1 MSSEH
6 LLLLMLIISGSAF
19 FFIALAI
26 SSLGTRINPLPAT
39 VRNPNNGGN
48 VNSNGELGADHQ
60 DDQDYG
66 FSGRLSAESSLI
78 GRSVQAV
85 ALISGGLLVFAILE
99 LGYGVTVLG
108 YQLGL
113 SGLIT
118 AIGAVVLQ
126 LIASGLSGYQRNWA
140 RAISKPAGIVLRWT
154 SVIPGI
160 SHIVDFS
167 LSRGRGEDAVD
178 EDVSAA
184 LQESLDFLEES
195 VIPADQNELKMIRG
209 ILRMDT
215 VKVREIMVP
224 RVDMNT
230 TASTSSI
237 GAVADLMS
245 IGGHSKIPVYE
256 DDSDAILG
264 VVFARDVLSALDN
277 GRDPDSPVKDLA
289 RPALHVPESQ
299 SLERLLRQLQEHRTG
314 LAIVVDEYGGVSGLA
329 TVTDLIE
336 EIVGELIDEFDVDG
350 PEIEAVGT
358 KEIIADAGASIDL
371 MNQTLH
377 TSIVPE
383 GFDTVGGLVLRELGK
398 MPSPGDTVIVGD
410 VKITIQAV
418 IGRRIRRVKIELL
431 EVESSSTD

>member
-6 LLLLMLIISGSAF
+6 LLLLMLIISGSSF

-26 SSLGTRINPLPAT
+26 SSLGTRINPLPSA
-39 VRNPNNGGN
+39 VRNP
-48 VNSNGELGADHQ
+48 SNGVGASPNGESRADHH
-60 DDQDYG
+60 DDG
-66 FSGRLSAESSLI
+66 FSGRLSAESTLI
-78 GRSVQAV
+78 GRTVQAV
-85 ALISGGLLVFAILE
+85 ALISGGLLIFAILD
-99 LGYGVTVLG
+99 LGYALS

-113 SGLIT
+113 SWLIT

-126 LIASGLSGYQRNWA
+126 LVASGLSGYQRKWA
-140 RAISKPAGIVLRWT
+140 RTMSKPAGMVLRWT

-160 SHIVDFS
+160 SNIVDFS
-167 LSRGRGEDAVD
+167 LSRGRGDDAVD

-184 LQESLDFLEES
+184 LKESLDFIEES

-230 TASTSSI
+230 TAATSSI

-245 IGGHSKIPVYE
+245 VGGHSKIPVYG
-256 DDSDAILG
+256 DDSDAIVG

-277 GRDPDSPVKDLA
+277 DRDPDSPVEDLA

-350 PEIEAVGT
+350 PEIQVVDPQ
-358 KEIIADAGASIDL
+358 EIIADAGASIDL
-371 MNQTLH
+371 MNQTLK
-377 TSIVPE
+377 TSIIPE

-398 MPSPGDTVIVGD
+398 MPSPGDTVTVDDI
-410 VKITIQAV
+410 KITIQTV
-418 IGRRIRRVKIELL
+418 IGRRIRRVKIELID
-431 EVESSSTD
+431 VESLSTD

>member
-99 LGYGVTVLG
+99 LGYGVTGLG

-118 AIGAVVLQ
+118 AVGAVVLQ
-126 LIASGLSGYQRNWA
+126 LVASGLSGYQRNWA
-140 RAISKPAGIVLRWT
+140 RAISKPTGMILRWT

-245 IGGHSKIPVYE
+245 VGGHSKIPVYE
-256 DDSDAILG
+256 DDSDTILG

-277 GRDPDSPVKDLA
+277 DRDPDSPVKDLA

-350 PEIEAVGT
+350 PEIETVGT

>member
-1 MSSEH
+1 MSPEH
-6 LLLLMLIISGSAF
+6 MLLLMLVLSGSVF

-26 SSLGTRINPLPAT
+26 SSLGTRINLLPST
-39 VRNPNNGGN
+39 VRNPSNDVS
-48 VNSNGELGADHQ
+48 VNSNSESGVDHQ
-60 DDQDYG
+60 DDG
-66 FSGRLSAESSLI
+66 FAGRLSAESSLI

-85 ALISGGLLVFAILE
+85 ALIYSGLLVFAILE
-99 LGYGVTVLG
+99 RGYGVTILS
-108 YQLGL
+108 YQLVL
-113 SGLIT
+113 SWLIT

-126 LIASGLSGYQRNWA
+126 LVASGLSGHQRNWA
-140 RAISKPAGIVLRWT
+140 RAISKPTGMVLRWT

-167 LSRGRGEDAVD
+167 LSRGRGDDAVD

-230 TASTSSI
+230 AAATSSI

-245 IGGHSKIPVYE
+245 VGGHSKIPVYE
-256 DDSDAILG
+256 DDSDTIVG

-277 GRDPDSPVKDLA
+277 DRDPHSPVEDLA

-350 PEIEAVGT
+350 PEIESVGP
-358 KEIIADAGASIDL
+358 KEIIIDAGASIDL
-371 MNQTLH
+371 MNQTLK

-398 MPSPGDTVIVGD
+398 MPSPGDTVTVGD
-410 VKITIQAV
+410 IKITIQAV
-418 IGRRIRRVKIELL
+418 IGRRIRRGKIELFDAEPL
-431 EVESSSTD
+431 STD

>member
-140 RAISKPAGIVLRWT
+140 RAISKPTGMVLRWA

-245 IGGHSKIPVYE
+245 VGGHSKIPVYE
-256 DDSDAILG
+256 DDSDTILG

-350 PEIEAVGT
+350 PEIETVGT

>member
-1 MSSEH
+1 MLPEH
-6 LLLLMLIISGSAF
+6 LILLILIISGSVF

-26 SSLGTRINPLPAT
+26 SSLGTRINPLPST
-39 VRNPNNGGN
+39 VRNPNTGGN
-48 VNSNGELGADHQ
+48 VNSNGESGADHQ

-99 LGYGVTVLG
+99 LGYGVTGLG

-118 AIGAVVLQ
+118 AVGAVVLQ
-126 LIASGLSGYQRNWA
+126 LVASGLSGYQRNWA
-140 RAISKPAGIVLRWT
+140 RAISKPTGMILRWT

-230 TASTSSI
+230 VAATSSI
-237 GAVADLMS
+237 GVVADLMS
-245 IGGHSKIPVYE
+245 VGGHSKIPVYE
-256 DDSDAILG
+256 DDSDTIVG

-277 GRDPDSPVKDLA
+277 DRDPDSPVEDLA

-350 PEIEAVGT
+350 PEIQSVGP

-431 EVESSSTD
+431 DVESLSTD

>member
-1 MSSEH
+1 MSPEH
-6 LLLLMLIISGSAF
+6 MLLLMLVISGSAF

-26 SSLGTRINPLPAT
+26 SSLGTRINLLPSN
-39 VRNPNNGGN
+39 VRNPSNDVS
-48 VNSNGELGADHQ
+48 VNSNGESGVDHQ
-60 DDQDYG
+60 DDG
-66 FSGRLSAESSLI
+66 LSGRLSAESSLI

-85 ALISGGLLVFAILE
+85 ALISSGLLVFAILE
-99 LGYGVTVLG
+99 RGYGVAILS

-113 SGLIT
+113 SWLMT

-126 LIASGLSGYQRNWA
+126 LVASGLSGHQRNWA
-140 RAISKPAGIVLRWT
+140 RAISKPTGMVLRWT

-167 LSRGRGEDAVD
+167 LSRGRGDDAVD

-230 TASTSSI
+230 AAATSSI

-245 IGGHSKIPVYE
+245 VGGHSKIPVYE
-256 DDSDAILG
+256 DDSDTIVG

-277 GRDPDSPVKDLA
+277 DRDPHSPVEDLA

-314 LAIVVDEYGGVSGLA
+314 LALS
-329 TVTDLIE
+329 LIHISE
-336 EIVGELIDEFDVDG
+336 
-350 PEIEAVGT
+350 PT
-358 KEIIADAGASIDL
+358 R
-371 MNQTLH
+371 
-377 TSIVPE
+377 PY
-383 GFDTVGGLVLRELGK
+383 
-398 MPSPGDTVIVGD
+398 
-410 VKITIQAV
+410 
-418 IGRRIRRVKIELL
+418 
-431 EVESSSTD
+431 

>member
-1 MSSEH
+1 VGAS
-6 LLLLMLIISGSAF
+6 
-19 FFIALAI
+19 
-26 SSLGTRINPLPAT
+26 P
-39 VRNPNNGGN
+39 
-48 VNSNGELGADHQ
+48 NGESRADHQ
-60 DDQDYG
+60 DDG
-66 FSGRLSAESSLI
+66 FSGRLSAESTLI
-78 GRSVQAV
+78 GRTVQAV
-85 ALISGGLLVFAILE
+85 ALISGGLLIFAILD
-99 LGYGVTVLG
+99 LGYALS

-113 SGLIT
+113 SWLIT

-126 LIASGLSGYQRNWA
+126 LVASGLSGYQRKWA
-140 RAISKPAGIVLRWT
+140 RTMSKPAGMVLRWT

-160 SHIVDFS
+160 SNIVDFS
-167 LSRGRGEDAVD
+167 LSRGRGDDAVD

-184 LQESLDFLEES
+184 LKESLDFIEES

-230 TASTSSI
+230 TAATSSI

-245 IGGHSKIPVYE
+245 VGGHSKIPVYG
-256 DDSDAILG
+256 DDSDAIVG

-277 GRDPDSPVKDLA
+277 DRDPDSPVEDLA

-350 PEIEAVGT
+350 PEIQVVDPQ
-358 KEIIADAGASIDL
+358 EIIADAGASIDL
-371 MNQTLH
+371 MNQTLK
-377 TSIVPE
+377 TSIIPE

-398 MPSPGDTVIVGD
+398 MPSPGDTVTVDDI
-410 VKITIQAV
+410 KITIQTV
-418 IGRRIRRVKIELL
+418 IGRRIRRVKIELID
-431 EVESSSTD
+431 VESLSTD